1 MAEITTAMIK
11 ALRDATGAGI
21 LDCKKALTET
31 NGDPEQATDLLR
43 AQGLAS
49 AAKKAGRDT
58 SEGLVGSYVH
68 AGAKVASIVEV
79 NCETDFVANTD
90 QFKTLARDLAMQ
102 VVAENPLY
110 VSREEVP
117 AEVSDREAAIY
128 REQSLQEGKPEHI
141 VDRIVSGRMDKY
153 YGQIC
158 LLEQDFIKDSDL
170 TIEDLLKDNIARLG
184 ENIRINRFSRIAV
197 GD

>member
-11 ALRDATGAGI
+11 SLRDATGAGI

-31 NGDPEQATDLLR
+31 NGDPERATDLLR
-43 AQGLAS
+43 TQGLAS

-58 SEGLVGSYVH
+58 SEGLIGSYVH
-68 AGAKVASIVEV
+68 AGAKMAGIIEV

-117 AEVSDREAAIY
+117 ADVSDREAAIY

-158 LLEQDFIKDSDL
+158 LLEQSFIKDPDL

-184 ENIRINRFSRIAV
+184 ENIRVNRFSRIAV

>member
-31 NGDPEQATDLLR
+31 NGDPERATDLLR
-43 AQGLAS
+43 TQGLAS

-68 AGAKVASIVEV
+68 AGAKVAGIVEV

-90 QFKTLARDLAMQ
+90 QFQTLARDLAMH

-117 AEVSDREAAIY
+117 ADVSDREAAIY

-158 LLEQDFIKDSDL
+158 LLEQSFIKDPDL

-184 ENIRINRFSRIAV
+184 ENIRVNRFSRIAV
-197 GD
+197 GG

>member
-31 NGDPEQATDLLR
+31 HGDPEQATDLLR
-43 AQGLAS
+43 TQGLAS

-58 SEGLVGSYVH
+58 SEGLIGSYVH
-68 AGAKVASIVEV
+68 AGAKVAGIVEV

-90 QFKTLARDLAMQ
+90 QFKALARDLAMQ

-117 AEVSDREAAIY
+117 AEASDREAAIY

-153 YGQIC
+153 YGEIC
-158 LLEQDFIKDSDL
+158 LLEQAFIKDSDL

-184 ENIRINRFSRIAV
+184 ENIRVNRFSRIAV

>member
-43 AQGLAS
+43 TQGLAS

-158 LLEQDFIKDSDL
+158 LLEQAFIKDADL

-184 ENIRINRFSRIAV
+184 ENIRVNRFSRIAV
-197 GD
+197 GN